1 MNSLAL
7 ANFVNALFY
16 VYYIL
21 IIVRVLFSWVRP
33 SGAMIM
39 IYRFVYD
46 ITEPYLGLFRRII
59 PMAGP
64 MDFSPFIGLIV
75 LGIIQTIVHNLI
87 LTGSF

>member
-1 MNSLAL
+1 MNSTGL
-7 ANFVNALFY
+7 ANFINALFW
-16 VYYIL
+16 VYFIL
-21 IIVRVLFSWVRP
+21 IFIRVLFSWVRP

-64 MDFSPFIGLIV
+64 IDFSPFIGLIV
-75 LGIIQTIVHNLI
+75 LGIIQTIVRNLI